1 MGTCLPAGRGG
12 GADSSCWAELAK
24 NLTGDRS
31 HDGDDR
37 LVSDDDD
44 DDDHDYPIRM
54 ESLHY
59 NNDDDGEDDED
70 DGDGEDDEDNPSNGV
85 CRMVAEARTDRWPS
99 VAAPGHPNNRRDD
112 PHPCDHHDHFHHHHC
127 YDS

>member
-37 LVSDDDD
+37 LVSDDESSSNIY
-44 DDDHDYPIRM
+44 DHD
-54 ESLHY
+54 
-59 NNDDDGEDDED
+59 N
-70 DGDGEDDEDNPSNGV
+70 
-85 CRMVAEARTDRWPS
+85 
-99 VAAPGHPNNRRDD
+99 
-112 PHPCDHHDHFHHHHC
+112 
-127 YDS
+127 